1 MPPAPLALPLPASP
15 MTPGELCWDSSP
27 QPIHLPLL
35 DEDLF
40 CTLRSR
46 EREGGEGGGWSS
58 VLESALDPLFQ
69 VTRVEAE
76 VNFACNDCVIPLV
89 KQSNSGTA

>member
-1 MPPAPLALPLPASP
+1 MKICSALS
-15 MTPGELCWDSSP
+15 G
-27 QPIHLPLL
+27 
-35 DEDLF
+35 
-40 CTLRSR
+40 R
-46 EREGGEGGGWSS
+46 ERERGEGGGWSS
-58 VLESALDPLFQ
+58 VPESALDPLFQ